1 MLRSPLQRLKNKHV
15 VCSLKQLNPVL
26 ILAFF
31 AHRCRHSTAMEVDC
45 LLPHHGGLNSSV
57 LFATSSDEIGT
68 QPDILV
74 EAVRCGLLTHPV
86 GAAAASQQER
96 LAIWGVA
103 HPFFLNQ
110 FLLKART
117 NGCPILCGFQRRG

>member
-1 MLRSPLQRLKNKHV
+1 
-15 VCSLKQLNPVL
+15 
-26 ILAFF
+26 
-31 AHRCRHSTAMEVDC
+31 MEVDC

-96 LAIWGVA
+96 LAIWVLA
-103 HPFFLNQ
+103 HPFF
-110 FLLKART
+110 
-117 NGCPILCGFQRRG
+117 